1 MLNQPT
7 QVNRRLPDFRSPVQL
22 LRVIV
27 FTQGLALLLAFA
39 PFSIDSSPWY
49 RLGFISLFLQWIALI
64 SCLTFSWFTPLLSR
78 ASFWQLA
85 LLIQGILLTIT
96 VGCTIISFWYFQQLA
111 PTLELPALLI
121 NNLLI
126 CFVVALLV
134 IQLVIMSDEQ
144 SKSIT
149 AQSRAELIAL
159 QARIRP
165 HFLFNTLNST
175 AELVHQNAAAAE
187 QALLDLAAL
196 FRAAMQTA
204 ETISLTEELALCRRY
219 LSLEQ
224 WRLGERLKVN
234 WQLPEPMPELQLPA
248 LTLQP
253 LLENAVLHGI
263 EPAAAG
269 GEILIKM
276 TQTAQQLQIVITNP
290 YPLQGS
296 RQPHNG
302 MALQNIQQRL
312 AYVFAEQAQMVIK
325 DQNQQFSVTLVL
337 PLVWE
342 QR

>member
-1 MLNQPT
+1 MLNPLL
-7 QVNRRLPDFRSPVQL
+7 QVNRRLPDFRHPVQL

-39 PFSIDSSPWY
+39 PFTIDISPWY

-64 SCLTFSWFTPLLSR
+64 SCLAFGWLTPLLSR
-78 ASFWQLA
+78 VSFWQLA
-85 LLIQGILLTIT
+85 LLIQGLLLTIT
-96 VGCTIISFWYFQQLA
+96 AICTVLSFWYFQQLA
-111 PTLELPALLI
+111 PALSLPALLV

-134 IQLVIMSDEQ
+134 IQLLIMSDEQ
-144 SKSIT
+144 SQSIS
-149 AQSRAELIAL
+149 AQSRAELTAL

-165 HFLFNTLNST
+165 HFLFNTLNSA

-204 ETISLTEELALCRRY
+204 ETIPLTEELALCQRY

-224 WRLGERLKVN
+224 WRLGERLKVT
-234 WQLPEPMPELQLPA
+234 WQLPDSIPELLLPA

-263 EPAAAG
+263 EPAATG
-269 GEILIKM
+269 GEILIKI
-276 TQTAQQLQIVITNP
+276 TQSAQQLQIVITNP
-290 YPLQGS
+290 YPLQAS
-296 RQPHNG
+296 RQSHNG

-312 AYVFAEQAQMVIK
+312 AHLFADQAQMLIQ
-325 DQNQQFSVTLVL
+325 DQNQQFSVTLLL
-337 PLVWE
+337 PLARG
-342 QR
+342 QT

>member
-49 RLGFISLFLQWIALI
+49 RLGFISMFLQWIALI

-187 QALLDLAAL
+187 QALLDLAAS
-196 FRAAMQTA
+196 